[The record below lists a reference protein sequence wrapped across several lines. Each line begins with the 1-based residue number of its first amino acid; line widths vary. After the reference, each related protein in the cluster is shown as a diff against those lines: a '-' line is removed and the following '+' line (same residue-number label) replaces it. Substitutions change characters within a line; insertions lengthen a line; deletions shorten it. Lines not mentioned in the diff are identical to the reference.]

1 MKRTIIVAGIILAV
15 IIVAVGAYFLFFAPK
30 SAGMPPNETGSLPST
45 GNQTA
50 GSTNGSASGTTIG
63 TNFGVISNN
72 PTLDYFVNASNVVTA
87 IQPDGEVIQV
97 SGGNVTT
104 LSSLQVPNILSA
116 SFSYDGTKILV
127 SSGDPTAPT
136 VSIFDVAT
144 AAWSPLGTGWQ
155 SAAWSPVDYRVAY
168 RQDNAANGTETF
180 ATINTA
186 NPKAAPVT
194 LLTLDAQD
202 LTVAWPTKNQL
213 IISTKSSALFAGSAW
228 LFNMQT
234 SALTPVVYETPGF
247 DAIWNSGAT
256 AAAIATAQASTSSA
270 PIPFGLE
277 FSSGNDGLGGGL
289 ALIDDEGNALQQ
301 IKFITLPSKCEFAS
315 QTTTGGNATGAT
327 SSVASVSY
335 LFCGVP
341 RDQADLAYNHL
352 PDDYNQLALFTVD
365 DLYRINLQTGAIDTI
380 FNDPTQS
387 LDVSDVKLFNNI
399 LFFVNR
405 YDNKLYAISLSA

>member
-1 MKRTIIVAGIILAV
+1 MKRTIIIAIVVIVVIIL
-15 IIVAVGAYFLFFAPK
+15 AVGAYFLFFAPK
-30 SAGMPPNETGSLPST
+30 PSTTQTGSSGSLPST
-45 GNQTA
+45 GNQTVGTA
-50 GSTNGSASGTTIG
+50 SSSATGSTSNTIG

-72 PTLDYFVNASNVVTA
+72 PTLDYFVSASNVVTA

-104 LSSLQVPNILSA
+104 LSALQVPNILNA

-127 SSGDPTAPT
+127 SAGDPTAPT
-136 VSIFDVAT
+136 VSVFTIST

-155 SAAWSPVDYRVAY
+155 SAAWSPVDYRVTY
-168 RQDNAANGTETF
+168 RKDDAANGTEVF

-186 NPKAAPVT
+186 NAKAAPVT
-194 LLTLDAQD
+194 LLTLHAQD

-213 IISTKSSALFAGSAW
+213 ILSTKSSALFAGSAW
-228 LFNMQT
+228 LFTMPT

-247 DAIWNSGAT
+247 DAIWNNG
-256 AAAIATAQASTSSA
+256 ASTSST

-277 FSSGNDGLGGGL
+277 FSSGNDGLSGSL
-289 ALIDDEGNALQQ
+289 ALIDSSGNALQQ
-301 IKFITLPSKCEFAS
+301 IKFITLPSKCDFAS
-315 QTTTGGNATGAT
+315 QTPAGGGAAGAT
-327 SSVASVSY
+327 STTSATSSLASVPY
-335 LFCGVP
+335 LYCGVP
-341 RDQADLAYNHL
+341 RDQSDLAYNHL

-365 DLYRINLQTGAIDTI
+365 DLYRINLQTGVIDTI

-399 LFFVNR
+399 LFFINR
-405 YDNKLYAISLSA
+405 YDNKLYAISLSS